1 MNLKDYLLFGLMIGI
16 VGGFFWYDHKVS
28 SLEEKLAKAEG
39 VKPDTVQVVLTI
51 HDTTFVSVADTVI
64 QHSDTTING
73 DTVTVNHWPV
83 LVDNTSQPL
92 FDLRV
97 KVDSKNSLFDYAYK
111 YKPLTLTFKFA
122 DKYDLRK
129 GFELSLDPNIGN
141 VSVNWGQYEPLKKPK
156 GFELS
161 AGFGYSDVTGHSG
174 VLLMGGIKWKK
185 NELGITLRDGGKD
198 YFYKRTLLS
207 F

>member
-1 MNLKDYLLFGLMIGI
+1 MNLERYLLFGLMIAI
-16 VGGFFWYDHKVS
+16 IGGFFWYDHKVS
-28 SLEEKLAKAEG
+28 SLEDKLAKAEG
-39 VKPDTVQVVLTI
+39 TKPDTVKVEIKI
-51 HDTTFVSVADTVI
+51 HDTTFVSVADTII
-64 QHSDTTING
+64 QHSDTTIHG
-73 DTVTVNHWPV
+73 DTVTIHHYPV
-83 LVDNTSQPL
+83 LVDNSYQPL

-97 KVDSKNSLFDYAYK
+97 KVDAKTSLFEYAFK
-111 YKPLTLTFKFA
+111 YKPVTLTFKFN

-129 GFELSLDPNIGN
+129 GFELSLDPNIGS

-185 NELGITLRDGGKD
+185 NELGITLRNGGKD